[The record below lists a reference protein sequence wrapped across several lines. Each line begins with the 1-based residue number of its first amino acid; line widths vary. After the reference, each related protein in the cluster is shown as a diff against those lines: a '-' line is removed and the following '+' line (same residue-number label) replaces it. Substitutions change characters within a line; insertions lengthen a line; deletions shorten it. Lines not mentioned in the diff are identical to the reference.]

1 MPNWVFLVGGVILR
15 DIRAGICSLPVG
27 FQTHEG
33 SIGVPVVVGTVIA
46 GLRTTFA

>member
-1 MPNWVFLVGGVILR
+1 MGGVISR
-15 DIRAGICSLPVG
+15 DIRASICGLPVG

-33 SIGVPVVVGTVIA
+33 SIGALVVAGTVME